1 MFRIAVCDDEKSVR
15 EQLERILS
23 GYTKRECLTDCFASG
38 EELIKSE
45 NRYDVIFLD
54 IDMAG
59 INGIEA
65 AKRLREKDKQVKI
78 IYLTSYRDYVGSAF
92 SVHAFGYMIKPI
104 RDTAIYR
111 QLDEAADYLKEEKDD
126 PVFEFQTQNGRIRLP
141 LSKICYFE
149 YVQRKVVI
157 HTEKAVYETNDT
169 LKNME
174 ERMKQYDFCMPH
186 KSFLVNLY
194 QVKSVKGYEIQ
205 MMDGQTLPLSQKKSV
220 QFRERLNRYLANM
233 L

>member
-1 MFRIAVCDDEKSVR
+1 M
-15 EQLERILS
+15 
-23 GYTKRECLTDCFASG
+23 
-38 EELIKSE
+38 
-45 NRYDVIFLD
+45 
-54 IDMAG
+54 
-59 INGIEA
+59 
-65 AKRLREKDKQVKI
+65 
-78 IYLTSYRDYVGSAF
+78 
-92 SVHAFGYMIKPI
+92 
-104 RDTAIYR
+104 
-111 QLDEAADYLKEEKDD
+111 
-126 PVFEFQTQNGRIRLP
+126 
-141 LSKICYFE
+141 
-149 YVQRKVVI
+149 QRKVVI

-194 QVKSVKGYEIQ
+194 QVKSVKGHEIQ